1 MNVTAD
7 ALRKLHRIHRQLT
20 DLRERLARG
29 PKQLTAADAN
39 LASLQQTYEARQGSL
54 TQARVQSDQRQLQLK
69 SAEDRITDMKRK
81 RNECS
86 TNREYQ
92 ALIEQIAADEM
103 ATSVLSD
110 EILEIME
117 KIDELQN
124 VVQESKTAVDKAQLE
139 MDKLKQRIAEEQQT
153 VEVEVSHSS
162 DELATAEKQLPGDF
176 KAEYE
181 RVVKARG
188 EDALTAVESEMCGG
202 CFRTIT
208 PQMVNELHMARPVFC
223 KSCGR
228 MLYLAEADS

>member
-1 MNVTAD
+1 MNVTGD
-7 ALRKLHRIHRQLT
+7 ALRKLHRIHQQLT
-20 DLRERLARG
+20 DLRERMARG
-29 PKQLTAADAN
+29 PKQLAAAEAN
-39 LASLQQTYEARQGSL
+39 LGSLQQTYESSQASL

-69 SAEDRITDMKRK
+69 SAEDRIADMKRK

-110 EILEIME
+110 EILELLE

-124 VVQESKTAVDKAQLE
+124 VAQESKATVDRALQE
-139 MDKLKQRIAEEQQT
+139 MDKLKQRITAEQQT
-153 VEVEVSHSS
+153 LEIDISRTT
-162 DELATAEKQLPGDF
+162 DELATAEQELPAAF

-181 RVVKARG
+181 RVVKSRG
-188 EDALTAVESEMCGG
+188 ENALTAVESEMCGG
-202 CFRTIT
+202 CFRMIT

-228 MLYLAEADS
+228 MLYLAEEDQ